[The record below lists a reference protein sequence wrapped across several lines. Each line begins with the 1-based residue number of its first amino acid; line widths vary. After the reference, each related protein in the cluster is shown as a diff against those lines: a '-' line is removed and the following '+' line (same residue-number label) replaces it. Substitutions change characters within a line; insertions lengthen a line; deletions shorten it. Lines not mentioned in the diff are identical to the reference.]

1 MKRNSKKGMSLAITL
16 ISMSIVFV
24 LSALMLS
31 YTLYSSHMA
40 GLATQKAEDKVK
52 LDIIA
57 EDFLRLGDS
66 FGESYVNN
74 KGYSG
79 DTSGDEY
86 TITKNGQYK
95 ITVKRDGET
104 RTLIVNSYK
113 NNNRLMSVSYE
124 DTGVGGVSNI
134 VLKSWKYG
142 R

>member
-31 YTLYSSHMA
+31 YALYSSQMA

-57 EDFLRLGDS
+57 EDFLRLGDG
-66 FGESYVNN
+66 FGESYVND

-79 DTSGDEY
+79 DISGDEY

-134 VLKSWKYG
+134 VLKSWK
-142 R
+142 